1 MIHLPELQ
9 LENALAI
16 IIIMI
21 VGIITTI
28 ESVITIL
35 LSEEPVSRARK
46 IIAPSTMLIGI
57 LVIGYGMYL
66 INEAKERSHEQRE
79 ATVNTFTD
87 HYDDVVFLRETHH
100 DTADSTSYKELT
112 TYQLHE
118 KFALRDGAVQQT
130 HPVIIQIDD
139 TAYHNARIMV
149 EPVEDRDEH
158 VAVTLEANL
167 ENTATDQ
174 YIAFDDVEL

>member
-16 IIIMI
+16 ITLI
-21 VGIITTI
+21 VGFITTMV
-28 ESVITIL
+28 SVIAIL
-35 LSEEPVSRARK
+35 YSEETMSRARK
-46 IIAPSTMLIGI
+46 IIAPFTMLIGI

-66 INEAKERSHEQRE
+66 IAEEQDRRHEQRE

-87 HYDDVVFLRETHH
+87 HYDDVAFLRETHH

-112 TYQLHE
+112 NHELHG

-130 HPVIIQIDD
+130 HPVIIQVDD
-139 TAYHNARIMV
+139 TIYHNARIMV

-158 VAVTLEANL
+158 VAVTLEVNL
-167 ENTATDQ
+167 ENTAADQ